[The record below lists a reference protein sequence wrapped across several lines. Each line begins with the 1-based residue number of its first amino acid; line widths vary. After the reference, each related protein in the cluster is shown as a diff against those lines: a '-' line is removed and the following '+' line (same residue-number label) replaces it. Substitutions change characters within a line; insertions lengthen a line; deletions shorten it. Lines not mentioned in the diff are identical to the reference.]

1 MTKWERLVAR
11 WKSEGERRKP
21 AVMAELKNGASREFY
36 KECIREDAA
45 FDVTAGGVKYE
56 FRPARRSYLCG
67 GAEAYYR
74 GAESDYC
81 WPVFDDGEILGILSG
96 KDA

>member
-1 MTKWERLVAR
+1 MTKWERQVAR
-11 WKSEGERRKP
+11 WKSEGERMKP
-21 AVMAELKNGASREFY
+21 AIMAELKNGASREFY
-36 KECIREDAA
+36 KKCIRENAA

-56 FRPARRSYLCG
+56 VGPVRRSYLNG
-67 GAEAYYR
+67 GAEARYS

-81 WPVFDDGEILGILSG
+81 WPVFDDSEILGILSG

>member
-1 MTKWERLVAR
+1 MTKWERLVAG

-21 AVMAELKNGASREFY
+21 AIANELKNGASREFY
-36 KECIREDAA
+36 RKCIMENAA

-56 FRPARRSYLCG
+56 FCPARSSYLNG
-67 GAEAYYR
+67 GAEARYG

-96 KDA
+96 KDV